1 MRGNRTL
8 LLLVVVLILL
18 GGGFFFWSTFLKP
31 KPTLTP
37 TLTLTPPEETPTPV
51 QEIEIVVAAQPT
63 VPRGWQFSPDDGAV
77 VLMPWPVDRLP
88 IGGYYTST
96 AQLNGAYLRVDVPR
110 GMPITPDMLM
120 FDAGVASLQAS
131 KASLFMKG
139 RRAYAIPVDTQG
151 ALGWMIQPGDHVDVI
166 AAFKL
171 LWVDSEFQSPLPNQ
185 FMAVPVEA
193 FTGGGGT
200 APTLGGGPLIMS
212 GVYGRFE
219 TLPNGVPIMV
229 QPSDKAL
236 PSLVVQL
243 TVQDAIVWY
252 VGVWEEEEVKPTPV
266 VTSTA
271 TPAAPLGGLGQ
282 APTPEPTPVPIP
294 TPKYRDI
301 DLVTLLVTPQ
311 DALVLKYLME
321 MGADLDLMLRPAGET
336 ADLVLTEPVMLRYII
351 DRYQIPA
358 SMSDLPV
365 APLGIR
371 EPLTLT
377 PLPTPTPPPQ

>member
-8 LLLVVVLILL
+8 LLIVLVVVVLA
-18 GGGFFFWSTFLKP
+18 GGFFALRTFFQP
-31 KPTLTP
+31 APPPTVTETP
-37 TLTLTPPEETPTPV
+37 TLTEETPTPV

-77 VLMPWPVDRLP
+77 VLMPWPIDRLP
-88 IGGYYTST
+88 LGGYYTDT
-96 AQLNGAYLRVDVPR
+96 MQLNGAFLRVDVPR
-110 GMPITPDMLM
+110 GMPITPDMLA
-120 FDAGVASLQAS
+120 FGAGTTALPASE
-131 KASLFMKG
+131 ASLFMSG
-139 RRAYAIPVDTQG
+139 RRAYAIPMDTQG

-171 LWVDSEFQSPLPNQ
+171 LWVDAEFQTPLPNQ

-193 FTGGGGT
+193 FTGGTGSVV
-200 APTLGGGPLIMS
+200 GGGPTIMQ

-219 TLPNGVPIMV
+219 TLPNGVPILV

-243 TVQDAIVWY
+243 TVQDAIVWH
-252 VGVWEEEEVKPTPV
+252 VGLWEKKEPTP
-266 VTSTA
+266 TATATITA

-282 APTPEPTPVPIP
+282 APTAEPTPIPIA
-294 TPKYRDI
+294 TPEFTDI
-301 DLVTLLVTPQ
+301 DLVTLLVPPQ

-365 APLGIR
+365 APLAIR
-371 EPLTLT
+371 EPITLT

>member
-8 LLLVVVLILL
+8 LLIVLVVVVL
-18 GGGFFFWSTFLKP
+18 GGGFFVWQTLLKP
-31 KPTLTP
+31 KPAPTTPETP
-37 TLTLTPPEETPTPV
+37 TPTEETPTPV

-63 VPRGWQFSPDDGAV
+63 VPRGWQFSPDDGSV
-77 VLMPWPVDRLP
+77 VLTPWPVDRLP
-88 IGGYYTST
+88 LGGYYTDT
-96 AQLNGAYLRVDVPR
+96 QQLNGAFLRVDVPR
-110 GMPITPDMLM
+110 GMPITPDMLA
-120 FDAGVASLQAS
+120 FGAGTTAMPASR
-131 KASLFMKG
+131 ASLFMSG

-151 ALGWMIQPGDHVDVI
+151 ALGWMIQPGDHVDVA

-185 FMAVPVEA
+185 FLAVPVEA
-193 FTGGGGT
+193 FTGGTG
-200 APTLGGGPLIMS
+200 AVVGGGPTLMQ

-229 QPSDKAL
+229 YPAEQAL

-243 TVQDAIVWY
+243 TVQDAIVWH
-252 VGVWEEEEVKPTPV
+252 VGLWKKEGTPTPTATV
-266 VTSTA
+266 TA
-271 TPAAPLGGLGQ
+271 TPTSLVGGLGQ
-282 APTPEPTPVPIP
+282 APTTTPTPVPLA
-294 TPKYRDI
+294 TPEFSDV

-321 MGADLDLMLRPAGET
+321 MGADLDLLLRPAGET

-358 SMSDLPV
+358 SMSNLPV
-365 APLGIR
+365 APLSLR

-377 PLPTPTPPPQ
+377 PFPTPTPPPQ

>member
-8 LLLVVVLILL
+8 LLLVVLIVVL
-18 GGGFFFWSTFLKP
+18 GGGFFVWNSLLKP
-31 KPTLTP
+31 KPTPTVTETP
-37 TLTLTPPEETPTPV
+37 TPEEMMPTPV

-77 VLMPWPVDRLP
+77 VLMPWPIDRLP
-88 IGGYYTST
+88 IGGYYTAT
-96 AQLNGAYLRVDVPR
+96 EQLNGAFLRVDVAR
-110 GMPITPDMLM
+110 GMPITPDMLV
-120 FDAGVASLQAS
+120 FGAGTTALPAS
-131 KASLFMKG
+131 KASLFMSG

-193 FTGGGGT
+193 FTGGISG
-200 APTLGGGPLIMS
+200 PVVGGGPTIMS

-243 TVQDAIVWY
+243 TVQDAIVWH
-252 VGVWEEEEVKPTPV
+252 VGLWEKEEKPEATAV
-266 VTSTA
+266 VTATA

-282 APTPEPTPVPIP
+282 APTPEPTPVPVV
-294 TPKYRDI
+294 TPEYSDI

-311 DALVLKYLME
+311 DALVLKYLLE
-321 MGADLDLMLRPAGET
+321 MGADLDLLLRPAGET

-365 APLGIR
+365 APLGVR

-377 PLPTPTPPPQ
+377 TLPTPTPPPQ

>member
-8 LLLVVVLILL
+8 FLVILLVAVL
-18 GGGFFFWSTFLKP
+18 GGGFFVWQTLLKP
-31 KPTLTP
+31 KPAPVPSETP
-37 TLTLTPPEETPTPV
+37 TPMGETPTPV

-63 VPRGWQFSPDDGAV
+63 VPRGWQFSPDDGSV

-88 IGGYYTST
+88 LGGYYTDT
-96 AQLNGAYLRVDVPR
+96 QQLNGAFLRVDVPR
-110 GMPITPDMLM
+110 GMPITPDMLA
-120 FDAGVASLQAS
+120 FGAGTTALPASR
-131 KASLFMKG
+131 ASLFMSG
-139 RRAYAIPVDTQG
+139 RRAYAIPMDTQG
-151 ALGWMIQPGDHVDVI
+151 ALGWMIQPGDHVDVV

-171 LWVDSEFQSPLPNQ
+171 LWVDAEFQSPLPNQ
-185 FMAVPVEA
+185 FLAVPVEA
-193 FTGGGGT
+193 FTGEAGT
-200 APTLGGGPLIMS
+200 PLGGGPTLMQ

-229 QPSDKAL
+229 YPTEQAL

-243 TVQDAIVWY
+243 TVQDAIVWHI
-252 VGVWEEEEVKPTPV
+252 GLWKKEGTLTPTPT
-266 VTSTA
+266 VTT
-271 TPAAPLGGLGQ
+271 TPTSLVGGLGQ
-282 APTPEPTPVPIP
+282 APTTTPTPLPMA
-294 TPKYRDI
+294 TPEYSDV

-321 MGADLDLMLRPAGET
+321 MGADLDLLLRPAGET

-365 APLGIR
+365 APLNLR